1 MTNNTMIHT
10 PTNTEVNNIYF
21 VKPYNHCH
29 NSPIN
34 NGSNHTAPTSC
45 YCRGVMKERKNRD
58 PSRTYEV
65 IEVLRKGSMG
75 SVIKVKKR
83 PTQQSICNWSTN
95 MRPWKIISR
104 IRYKAPSAC
113 ANARNESR
121 TNYSTVYRENDDEEI
136 CFALK
141 WVSFFDI
148 TLISELRNEI
158 KMLKSLNHPNIATIM
173 ETYDYKKRLYVVMEL
188 CSGGDLYTRDPYTE
202 QDALKIV
209 KQILSAVAYMHR
221 LNIIHRDLKY
231 ENILFKNDSP
241 DADIKIID
249 FGLSAKSMQKDAAA
263 IDNHIGAIYSMAPQV
278 FEGLYD
284 LKDDV
289 WAIGVITFMLLS
301 GQFPFFGKNRS
312 IVIDKILQCDFNFH
326 NERWV
331 KVSNAAVGFVS
342 CLLEHSP
349 QKRPTALQAMHHPF
363 LTSFEC
369 IWTGDSN

>member
-1 MTNNTMIHT
+1 
-10 PTNTEVNNIYF
+10 
-21 VKPYNHCH
+21 
-29 NSPIN
+29 
-34 NGSNHTAPTSC
+34 
-45 YCRGVMKERKNRD
+45 
-58 PSRTYEV
+58 
-65 IEVLRKGSMG
+65 
-75 SVIKVKKR
+75 
-83 PTQQSICNWSTN
+83 

-231 ENILFKNDSP
+231 ENIL
-241 DADIKIID
+241 
-249 FGLSAKSMQKDAAA
+249 
-263 IDNHIGAIYSMAPQV
+263 
-278 FEGLYD
+278 
-284 LKDDV
+284 
-289 WAIGVITFMLLS
+289 
-301 GQFPFFGKNRS
+301 
-312 IVIDKILQCDFNFH
+312 
-326 NERWV
+326 
-331 KVSNAAVGFVS
+331 
-342 CLLEHSP
+342 
-349 QKRPTALQAMHHPF
+349 
-363 LTSFEC
+363 
-369 IWTGDSN
+369 